1 MFFWSKSHGCKQKFK
16 WVCKFSDK
24 IVDMTIKNGQ
34 TVISKIKTWSEK
46 KKKRSKLEVTIW
58 HDMYEVHYFILSF
71 SCSWSI
77 EEVGR
82 LDETKKM
89 YYFWERKWEKSG
101 RKKWKN
107 IFSFEDR
114 FRKKTWAG
122 AKLPIKKTAK
132 EVREKSTEMSEL
144 LADS

>member
-77 EEVGR
+77 EDVGR

-89 YYFWERKWEKSG
+89 YYFWLLREKMGKEWEKEMEKYFQFWGQVQEKDMSWCQIAN
-101 RKKWKN
+101 K
-107 IFSFEDR
+107 EDCQR
-114 FRKKTWAG
+114 
-122 AKLPIKKTAK
+122 
-132 EVREKSTEMSEL
+132 S
-144 LADS
+144 

>member
-1 MFFWSKSHGCKQKFK
+1 MGVQVFRQNRWYDHKEWSNSDFK
-16 WVCKFSDK
+16 DQNLKW
-24 IVDMTIKNGQ
+24 
-34 TVISKIKTWSEK
+34 K
-46 KKKRSKLEVTIW
+46 KKIKRSKLEVTIW

-77 EEVGR
+77 EDVGR

-144 LADS
+144 LAVS